1 MEQHPEKITAGVVR
15 ASGEVTAFN
24 AGDAIAA
31 VVDMYGLPIPREIK
45 ARLGKAAKELL
56 EDGFEPNLVCAAM
69 LWAVK
74 LARPHLVP
82 SLALEMQS
90 AQHGVLGTFPE
101 YQSYLRKMNHDQNPE
116 LSTIRAALEKA
127 FRKEALRNGTA
138 VDQ

>member
-1 MEQHPEKITAGVVR
+1 MEQHPEKIAATGVVR
-15 ASGEVTAFN
+15 QNGSVTPFN

-31 VVDMYGLPIPREIK
+31 VVDMYGMPIPRSLK
-45 ARLGKAAKELL
+45 ARMGKDAKELL
-56 EDGFEPNLVCAAM
+56 EDGFDPNTVCAAM

-101 YQSYLRKMNHDQNPE
+101 YQGYLRQLNRQQKPE
-116 LSTIRAALEKA
+116 LSSIRTALEEA
-127 FRKEALRNGTA
+127 FAK
-138 VDQ
+138 